1 MRLEIGDLI
10 ERKLEE
16 IKGHLSIECD
26 CSGNE
31 SKIGMIV
38 DYCQGLA

>member
-16 IKGHLSIECD
+16 IKGNLSTECD
-26 CSGNE
+26 CSGDQ
-31 SKIGMIV
+31 SKIDTIV
-38 DYCQGLA
+38 DYCNGIA

>member
-16 IKGHLSIECD
+16 IKGNLSTECD
-26 CSGNE
+26 CSGDD
-31 SKIGMIV
+31 SKIEGIV
-38 DYCQGLA
+38 DYSQGIA